1 MVLWAKRVQVTI
13 TIHTLTTQAA
23 CRRNWGVRTYREFQ
37 NHLQKFDSDMTAV
50 FELNQNQS
58 HQQTIEEY
66 SLKVHGSS
74 LLGLAPS

>member
-1 MVLWAKRVQVTI
+1 
-13 TIHTLTTQAA
+13 
-23 CRRNWGVRTYREFQ
+23 
-37 NHLQKFDSDMTAV
+37 MTAF

-58 HQQTIEEY
+58 NQQTIEEY

>member
-1 MVLWAKRVQVTI
+1 MSEESASYD
-13 TIHTLTTQAA
+13 HHPYSDHSAE